1 MLPDFVF
8 LTCLRTRSIGMQLTD
23 ALDELIQSGHINPVL
38 AMRVLNEFD
47 KAIAT
52 NLAKN
57 VKAKSQLKVRLLPSA
72 LACSLHSA
80 DILLDAF
87 LLHHHRVRSTSLFA
101 LDQGHLKDYRLC
113 EEVWTFR
120 VRNAT
125 LKLDNAE
132 ILDVDKVKIVACK
145 MADSTT
151 K

>member
-1 MLPDFVF
+1 MASTSANKQLYYE
-8 LTCLRTRSIGMQLTD
+8 LYRRSSIGMQLTD

-57 VKAKSQLKVRLLPSA
+57 VKAKSQLK
-72 LACSLHSA
+72 
-80 DILLDAF
+80 
-87 LLHHHRVRSTSLFA
+87 
-101 LDQGHLKDYRLC
+101 GHLKDYRLC